1 MPRGSMKKYLL
12 IIGTLNLAVLSVRA
26 ILSYFL
32 VTVTPFGISQ
42 DNERLFF
49 SQNAEKLALFGS
61 GFQDLISGNGI
72 FRNEFYFSA
81 AVASPLF
88 LSSVIF
94 LVLLILLTKY
104 RDHLTNDSPRFLF
117 RWSIVFICVTAFS
130 FPVFAQDF
138 WLSIGWGR
146 MAAAGT
152 NPYYYDL
159 TLEFTRTLPLD
170 FTGGRM
176 TYGPLWVLISGIL
189 AWVAGGNLLAEAVLF
204 KMLLTGALI
213 GSLFLVWKLLAD
225 RPLFHQCLGI
235 AMFGWLP
242 LTLTE
247 IAAEGHN
254 DIMMVFF
261 LLLWLYFLQRGRIM
275 ATGIALAASVL
286 TKYVTAPLFLVEILY
301 FHFSLK
307 RSPRTYMLPLLAA
320 GAFMVLVTG
329 VFFRSPDFF
338 DATSSMRAWHF
349 FTPRDAIA
357 ALCRLLGI
365 PGHLQYLPLL
375 IFPLLA
381 VYRVFRYVK
390 VPTDDTFRL
399 MILTVMS
406 AILFTAPGHIF
417 PWYLLWVVP
426 FSVLLPDQP
435 LSRWN
440 IGAAL
445 AFPFA
450 LLPLQFTNL
459 SGFWRWEL
467 PGLLIYVFALIW
479 QLSASRWLSLDTTV
493 IEKNTEPLADPA

>member
-1 MPRGSMKKYLL
+1 MKKYLL
-12 IIGTLNLAVLSVRA
+12 IIGTLNLAFLIVRA

-32 VTVTPFGISQ
+32 VTVAPFGIPQ

-49 SQNAEKLALFGS
+49 SQIVEKLALFGS
-61 GFQDLISGNGI
+61 GFRDLISGNGL
-72 FRNEFYFSA
+72 FRNEFYFAA

-88 LSSVIF
+88 LSSLVF
-94 LVLLILLTKY
+94 VALLVLLTKCRSDLT
-104 RDHLTNDSPRFLF
+104 DDSPRTLF
-117 RWSIVFICVTAFS
+117 RWSVVFICVSAFS

-152 NPYYYDL
+152 NPYYFDL
-159 TLEFTRTLPLD
+159 TLEFTRNLPLD
-170 FTGGRM
+170 YTLGRM
-176 TYGPLWVLISGIL
+176 TYGPLWALISGIL
-189 AWVAGGNLLAEAVLF
+189 AWVAGGNVLAEAFLF
-204 KMLLTGALI
+204 KLLLTGALI
-213 GSLFLVWKLLAD
+213 GSLFLVWKLLAEY
-225 RPLFHQCLGI
+225 PLFHQCVGI

-254 DIMMVFF
+254 DIVMVFF
-261 LLLWLYFLQRGRIM
+261 LLLWLYFLQRGTIM
-275 ATGIALAASVL
+275 AASVALAASVL
-286 TKYVTAPLFLVEILY
+286 IKYVTAPLFLVEILY
-301 FHFSLK
+301 FYFSLK
-307 RSPRTYMLPLLAA
+307 RSPRTHVLPLLTA
-320 GAFMVLVTG
+320 GAFMVLVLG

-365 PGHLQYLPLL
+365 PGHPQYLPFLV
-375 IFPLLA
+375 FPLLV
-381 VYRVFRYVK
+381 VYQGSRYIK
-390 VPTDDTFRL
+390 ASTDDAFRL
-399 MILTVMS
+399 MVLAVMS

-426 FSVLLPDQP
+426 FSALLPSQP
-435 LSRWN
+435 LSQWN
-440 IGAAL
+440 VGVAL

-459 SGFWRWEL
+459 SGFSRWEL
-467 PGLLIYVFALIW
+467 PGLLVFVFALLW
-479 QLSASRWLSLDTTV
+479 QLSTLRWLSLDANNRLE
-493 IEKNTEPLADPA
+493 IKP